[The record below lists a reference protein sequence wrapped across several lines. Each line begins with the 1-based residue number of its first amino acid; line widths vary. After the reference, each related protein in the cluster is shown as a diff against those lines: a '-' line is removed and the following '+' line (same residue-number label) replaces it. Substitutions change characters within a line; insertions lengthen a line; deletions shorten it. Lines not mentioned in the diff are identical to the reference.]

1 MTDIQNRLKK
11 LKYRCQTLGIKEL
24 DVTFS
29 KIFEKIENSQNIED
43 ISLLEDLV
51 EKETQLILDIFF
63 HPEMEDVKN
72 GEELLVFSMEE
83 EDDDDDGG
91 DVVIIRR

>member
-29 KIFEKIENSQNIED
+29 KIFKKLKTHKI
-43 ISLLEDLV
+43 L
-51 EKETQLILDIFF
+51 KIFLF
-63 HPEMEDVKN
+63 
-72 GEELLVFSMEE
+72 
-83 EDDDDDGG
+83 
-91 DVVIIRR
+91 

>member
-51 EKETQLILDIFF
+51 ERDSINLDIF
-63 HPEMEDVKN
+63 HPEMEDLRSKYKT
-72 GEELLVFSMEE
+72 
-83 EDDDDDGG
+83 
-91 DVVIIRR
+91 IINLSK